1 MTEPVRDQW
10 AEGLLERR
18 FGGDSGQR
26 EKYLGDLIPTTHLRR
41 LVERNESKGMSV
53 VAYFWAVKQEG

>member
-1 MTEPVRDQW
+1 MGG
-10 AEGLLERR
+10 GLLERR

-41 LVERNESKGMSV
+41 LVERYESKGMSA
-53 VAYFWAVKQEG
+53 VAYFWAAKQEG